1 MIGPLVLAAATLFSS
16 PHTTPGDWATLGVR
30 TDRKGLVRVYL
41 VPVAA
46 TRVRSALDPRLHYVG
61 SARPRSGGV
70 TVSFR
75 VPPINGRYRAWC
87 AGCGF
92 GGRLRVTMPPATGQS
107 CPTSVQTT
115 QPPAVPNAGTWQ
127 GNDSFW
133 TALRPGGIH
142 VARRQD
148 LAPDGS
154 IWTKLF
160 WYSHVHGSFTLSG
173 RRLDAVS
180 PPLLVHRINEGSQS
194 NWNGAT
200 WATPVTFPAPGCW
213 RLTARVA
220 AGSFAVS
227 FSYVVKVAAA

>member
-1 MIGPLVLAAATLFSS
+1 MIGSLALAAATLFSS
-16 PHTTPGDWATLGVR
+16 PHTAPGDWATLGVR
-30 TDRKGLVRVYL
+30 TDRNGLVRVYV
-41 VPVAA
+41 VPVTA

-61 SARPRSGGV
+61 SARPRNGAV

-75 VPPINGRYRAWC
+75 VPPLAGRYRAWC

-92 GGRLRVTMPPATGQS
+92 GGRLQVSMPPATSQS
-107 CPTSVQTT
+107 CPTSLQKT
-115 QPPAVPNAGTWQ
+115 QPPPGLHAGHWQ
-127 GNDSFW
+127 GNDAFW
-133 TALRPGGIH
+133 TALRPGGTY
-142 VARRQD
+142 VARPQD
-148 LAPDGS
+148 VGADGS
-154 IWTKLF
+154 IGTKLY
-160 WYSHVHGSFTLSG
+160 WYAQVHGSFTLSG

-220 AGSFAVS
+220 TGSFAVS
-227 FSYVVKVAAA
+227 LSYVVKVVAA